1 MRYLELFSLLI
12 FSGRGVEGPPGTIE
26 LVGAD
31 VGAILAIAPRDGFQ
45 DMVLG
50 FEIISR
56 DEDGSPVTN
65 TNWYAERSWPVFL
78 LNVLRYLAGA
88 ADATGASSFQ
98 PGETVRIRL
107 ENAITSPSV
116 TRIGGSSVDVTPGPG
131 GSLEIIET
139 EVPGNYR
146 VEDGSKLADLFAI
159 NLFDPQESAI
169 ATVKEIDIGYESVT
183 SEDTTVEQRQEF
195 WRWALIAM
203 LGLIAAE
210 WWVYSRRVA

>member
-1 MRYLELFSLLI
+1 LELFSLLI
-12 FSGRGVEGPPGTIE
+12 FSGRGIEGPPGTVE

-31 VGAILAIAPRDGFQ
+31 VGSILSIAPRDGYQ

-56 DEDGSPVTN
+56 NDAGDAETN

-88 ADATGASSFQ
+88 ADATGAPSYR
-98 PGETVRIRL
+98 PGETVRVRL
-107 ENAITSPSV
+107 ENAITSPQV
-116 TRIGGSSVDVTPGPG
+116 TRIGGSSIDVTPGPG

-139 EVPGNYR
+139 GVPGNYR
-146 VEDGSKLADLFAI
+146 VEDQSKLADLFAI
-159 NLFDPQESAI
+159 NLFDPRESSI
-169 ATVKEIDIGYESVT
+169 ATVKEIEVGYESVS
-183 SEDTTVEQRQEF
+183 SEDGSVEQRPDF

-203 LGLIAAE
+203 LGLIATE